1 MTTMTISLP
10 EQMKRWIDEQ
20 VDVGGYASASD
31 YVRDLVR
38 RDRERREKS
47 DKVYTVEELREL
59 LADARKG
66 GKSTMT
72 IADIRETGRRVA
84 ALNGWLDGDR

>member
-10 EQMKRWIDEQ
+10 EQMKRWIDTQ
-20 VDVGGYASASD
+20 VDAGGYASASD

-38 RDRERREKS
+38 RDRERREKAE
-47 DKVYTVEELREL
+47 KVYTVEELRIL
-59 LADARKG
+59 LEEARKG
-66 GKSTMT
+66 GQSGMT
-72 IADIRETGRRVA
+72 VSDIRETGRRVA